1 MIGRVI
7 LGILLA
13 LLAALVIGLAIPA
26 RVRFSYD
33 QGAMALWVRYGP
45 VRLQLFPPKEKQP
58 QPEGEPSELEQP
70 QKEKKKKPKKPPKPR
85 AKINLDQIL
94 YSLETLPPILG
105 RLLGRAGRGVRVG
118 PLKVHL
124 LIACADPADTAQLY
138 GRIHAGLSAG
148 LPLLHRAVR
157 IKDQDIQLFPD
168 FLGDRMDCIADVGVS
183 MRPWVLVWAGLRAG
197 GSALRWFLGF
207 RKLASPPPAKEQ
219 TEKEQAADS
228 EAA

>member
-1 MIGRVI
+1 MVGRVI

-13 LLAALVIGLAIPA
+13 FLAALVIALAIPA
-26 RVRFSYD
+26 RVRLSYD
-33 QGAMALWVRYGP
+33 QGALTVWVRYGP
-45 VRLQLFPPKEKQP
+45 VRFQAFPPKEKP
-58 QPEGEPSELEQP
+58 SREDPAEPP
-70 QKEKKKKPKKPPKPR
+70 PKKRKKQKRAKKPPKPR

-105 RLLGRAGRGVRVG
+105 RLLGRTGRGVRVG

-138 GRIHAGLSAG
+138 GRLCAAFSAG
-148 LPLLHRAVR
+148 LPFLERTVR
-157 IKDQDIQLFPD
+157 VKDQDVRLFPD

-183 MRPWVLVWAGLRAG
+183 LRPWIPVWAALRAG
-197 GSALRWFLGF
+197 GSGLKWFLGF
-207 RKLASPPPAKEQ
+207 RKLASPPPAAE
-219 TEKEQAADS
+219 AAPAEGDS